1 LKYHVNIRKFNMLMA
16 YNQAG
21 LWLEFYTLEKCRQRV
36 FTGNDSFETIFIMRI
51 AMLALD
57 GFWDTG
63 LTVTLDAFTL
73 ANKFAAAQAGGALQ
87 FDVSIVG
94 VRKKVRSGQGFAIP
108 VKSIAPD
115 VTPDWV
121 IVPAL
126 NTARPE
132 QLVPALE
139 RRDVKQAKQQLRA
152 WHAAGARI
160 AASCIG
166 TFLLADAGLLDGLE
180 ATTTWWLSPLFRRRY
195 PNVRLD
201 ETRML
206 VTSDRIVTAGAAMGH
221 LDLALW
227 FIRQASPE
235 LAALVSRYLLADL
248 RFSQAL
254 FVIPNH
260 LAQADPLI
268 QRFERWAREHLKD
281 GFSLQAAAEAL
292 ATSPRTLQRRCEAVL
307 GKSPLSY
314 VQDLRVERA
323 QSLLHGSGLD
333 VDAIAAEVGYED
345 GATLRTLLRERLGR
359 GVRELRADLR

>member
-1 LKYHVNIRKFNMLMA
+1 
-16 YNQAG
+16 
-21 LWLEFYTLEKCRQRV
+21 
-36 FTGNDSFETIFIMRI
+36 MRI
-51 AMLALD
+51 QLLALE

-63 LTVTLDAFTL
+63 LTVTLDAFTI
-73 ANKFAAAQAGGALQ
+73 ANNFAAAQTGGAPH
-87 FDVSIVG
+87 FDLSIVG

-108 VKSIAPD
+108 VKS
-115 VTPDWV
+115 VTSDLKPDWV

-126 NTARPE
+126 NTSRPE
-132 QLVPALE
+132 QLIPALD
-139 RRDVKQAKQQLRA
+139 RRDVREAVKQLQSWYAE
-152 WHAAGARI
+152 GARI

-166 TFLLADAGLLDGLE
+166 TFVLAEAGLLDGRD
-180 ATTTWWLSPLFRRRY
+180 ATTTWWLSPLFRQRY

-206 VTSDRIVTAGAAMGH
+206 VTSDRVVTAGAAMGH

-235 LAALVSRYLLADL
+235 LAAVVSRYLLADL
-248 RFSQAL
+248 RSLQAP
-254 FVIPNH
+254 FIIPNH

-268 QRFERWAREHLKD
+268 QRFERWAREHLKQ
-281 GFSLQAAAEAL
+281 GFSLQEAASAL
-292 ATSPRTLQRRCEAVL
+292 ATSARTLQRRCESVL

-314 VQDLRVERA
+314 FQDLRVERA

-359 GVRELRADLR
+359 GVRELRANLR